1 MMDEKT
7 ELKEIFAML
16 RQGDKRGVELLY
28 SFHYDKMFGAAFSV
42 LKNREKS
49 EDVVQN
55 VVLKLLALDSDKFP
69 TEAESTWLYKVVK
82 NEAIDFVKKDKPCAP
97 IENALDSLMT
107 ENSIDNYVDMD
118 AFNSLVSK
126 LDRQREEI
134 VTLKILGGYTHKE
147 IASML
152 NMKIG
157 TVQWLYATAITKL
170 KVILSSL
177 MALILTL
184 LPLGIIELLI
194 FESPKKSRG
203 GSSSTI
209 WYNWT
214 DGKIAMVVVSFAVGL
229 IAAGLFVFF
238 LTKNHK
244 TPTKFKS
251 KTSK

>member
-1 MMDEKT
+1 M
-7 ELKEIFAML
+7 KEIFAVL
-16 RQGDKRGVELLY
+16 RSGDKKGVELLY
-28 SFHYDKMFGAAFSV
+28 SSHYDKMFGAAFSV
-42 LKNREKS
+42 LKNREKT

-55 VVLKLLALDSDKFP
+55 VVLKLLALDVDKFP
-69 TEAESTWLYKVVK
+69 TESESTWLYRVVK
-82 NEAIDFVKKDKPCAP
+82 NEALDYIKKGKSSV
-97 IENALDSLMT
+97 ALEIADEVSLA

-126 LDRQREEI
+126 LDRRREEI

-147 IASML
+147 IATML

-251 KTSK
+251 KSSKQ